1 MNHLGVLTWTN
12 WQRNMKYN
20 GTLLVLVFL
29 LLVGCK
35 RINPDRP
42 NFRGEQTPL
51 PEAVSTINIPLE
63 IPLKYVEQH
72 LNNGLEDLVYAEKGL
87 NIGNGISTDL
97 EVFRTGNLRLSSN
110 AENKLLVNLPMR
122 LKGELKIA
130 KSIFGQ
136 SLSTSLPYDENLS
149 PVISFSPEIGENWDI
164 AINNLKIESWG
175 RSLKYSLLGYEVDF
189 DPILRK
195 HVENVMKNQLSSNGL
210 SRISFKKLITETW
223 NAYGEGFKIGQGD
236 LETYLYTVPQK
247 IKISEQLTEDHKLK
261 LNLGLEGKVVTYLG
275 EKPQTKPSPLPN
287 LYYNEDTTN
296 SLDITLPIAVAYPV
310 FDEYLNQGLSGHN
323 FRVDKETNFIPT
335 SISTQSFGDRAL
347 VQMDFTLQRSG
358 RKDLTGELFLVGRPT
373 YDAATE
379 AIRFEDIDFDI
390 NSKNILANNASW
402 LKQGQLLALISKQAH
417 FPIGS
422 YIDQARLELQQRG
435 YLSTDFASFRVKR
448 PELSVKGI
456 YVTDKD
462 VRIYLNAK
470 GQMEVN
476 LFKPDALMD

>member
-1 MNHLGVLTWTN
+1 LAKKK
-12 WQRNMKYN
+12 MKHK
-20 GTLLVLVFL
+20 TALWAFFFL
-29 LLVGCK
+29 ILIACK

-42 NFRGEQTPL
+42 SYHGEPIAL

-63 IPLKYVEQH
+63 IPLQYIERH
-72 LNNGLEDLVYAEKGL
+72 LNNGLSDLVYSENDL
-87 NIGNGISTDL
+87 NIGNGLSTNL
-97 EVFRTGNLRLSSN
+97 NVFRTGNMRLSSDSQ
-110 AENKLLVNLPMR
+110 NKLLVNLPMR
-122 LKGELKIA
+122 LKGELRIA
-130 KSIFGQ
+130 KTIFGQ
-136 SLSTSLPYDENLS
+136 SLSTSIPYDENLS
-149 PVISFSPEIGENWDI
+149 PVVSFTPEIGKNWDV

-195 HVENVMKNQLSSNGL
+195 HVENVLKNQLSSNGL

-223 NAYGEGFKIGQGD
+223 NAYGEAFKIGQGD

-247 IKISEQLTEDHKLK
+247 IKISEQLTDDHTLK

-275 EKPQTKPSPLPN
+275 DKPQAKPSPLPS

-296 SLDITLPIAVAYPV
+296 TLDITLPIAVAYPV
-310 FDEYLNQGLSGHN
+310 FDEYLNRELSGKK
-323 FRVDKETNFIPT
+323 FKIEKQTNFTPRA
-335 SISTQSFGDRAL
+335 ISTQSFGDRAL
-347 VQMDFTLQRSG
+347 VQMEFTLQRVG

-402 LKQGQLLALISKQAH
+402 LKQGQLLAAIKKQAY

-422 YIDQARLELQQRG
+422 YIDQARMELQQRG

-448 PELSVKGI
+448 PELTVKGI

-476 LFKPDALMD
+476 LFKPEAIMDE